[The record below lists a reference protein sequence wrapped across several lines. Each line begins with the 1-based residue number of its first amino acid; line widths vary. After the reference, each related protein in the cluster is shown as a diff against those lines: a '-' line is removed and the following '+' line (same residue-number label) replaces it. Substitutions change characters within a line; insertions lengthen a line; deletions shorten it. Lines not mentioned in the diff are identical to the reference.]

1 MTFPPRLKCRNQQNQ
16 RFRHGG
22 KTENGK
28 KYVSATAEK
37 RKTVKNMFPPRR
49 KCGNRQNQCFRH
61 GGNTKKWQ
69 NQCFRHGRSIFS
81 NQFLFFIMMINP
93 NLSIDRG
100 VVLLSKNM
108 SFPTANDRLGLNLG
122 TIFAS
127 NKHKKY
133 VSIMKRILP
142 FMTAA
147 VGMLS
152 SCSTTLTSFYTEDV
166 NTYNR
171 E

>member
-1 MTFPPRLKCRNQQNQ
+1 MTFPPRRKCRNQQNQ

-61 GGNTKKWQ
+61 G
-69 NQCFRHGRSIFS
+69 RSIFS

-93 NLSIDRG
+93 NRSIDRG

-108 SFPTANDRLGLNLG
+108 SFPTANDRLGVNLG

-142 FMTAA
+142 FMTVA

>member
-1 MTFPPRLKCRNQQNQ
+1 
-16 RFRHGG
+16 
-22 KTENGK
+22 
-28 KYVSATAEK
+28 
-37 RKTVKNMFPPRR
+37 MFPPWR
-49 KCGNRQNQCFRH
+49 KCRNRQNQRFRH

-69 NQCFRHGRSIFS
+69 NQYFRHGRSIFS

-93 NLSIDRG
+93 NQSIDRG
-100 VVLLSKNM
+100 VALLSKNM
-108 SFPTANDRLGLNLG
+108 SFPTANDRLGVNLG
-122 TIFAS
+122 TIFVS
-127 NKHKKY
+127 NKHKY

-142 FMTAA
+142 FMTVA